1 MFCIRGH
8 VRLHLPLLTLS
19 RRCCVPECPVDPS
32 TLKPDQWFPPFSSTR
47 PSLLWGDPLTPYGFM
62 VLKLNSTKLLPYFHG
77 ILVLETQDEV
87 LHDLLYRTP
96 RTRWFYPHPYPP
108 EQFNVKWI
116 RTRKWSYYTGLAAAQ
131 NSLQSDQQGIVS
143 RGLSEHLEWF
153 FWNRTSLCYG
163 ILPECTFEDS
173 NLERTDLTLKKKN
186 LKYKPP
192 KAKS

>member
-1 MFCIRGH
+1 
-8 VRLHLPLLTLS
+8 
-19 RRCCVPECPVDPS
+19 
-32 TLKPDQWFPPFSSTR
+32 
-47 PSLLWGDPLTPYGFM
+47 M
-62 VLKLNSTKLLPYFHG
+62 VLLMRKVGTTGLASECWGLQGIQEHSTVCLRWAR
-77 ILVLETQDEV
+77 VNEV

-96 RTRWFYPHPYPP
+96 RTRWFYPHPYRP

-173 NLERTDLTLKKKN
+173 NLERTDLPLKKKN